1 MVETLDT
8 RAKLFL
14 TLTAIFVTALV
25 VGDLIGGKL
34 MGVPLFGSVH
44 YLSVGFIPFPITF
57 LLTDLLNEF
66 YGKRAARV
74 VTWVG
79 FGMAVFTL
87 LVLTLAVAAPWHPD
101 TLQPGWSGL
110 TPSTFDLVFAS
121 GRRILIASMTAY
133 VVAQLIDIAVFH
145 RLKSITKGKFL
156 WVRATGS
163 TVVSQLIDTIVIQSL
178 VWSGTL
184 DVSKLTNLIIT
195 SWVGKVL
202 IAIALTPAI
211 YAGHAVV
218 IRVLGIQPLPPDAA
232 AALSADK

>member
-1 MVETLDT
+1 MAGSTTLLDT

-14 TLTAIFVTALV
+14 TLTSVFVTSLV

-34 MGVPLFGSVH
+34 MGVPAFGQVH

-66 YGKRAARV
+66 YGKKAART

-87 LVLTLAVAAPWHPD
+87 LVVSVASAAPWHPD
-101 TLQPGWSGL
+101 TLQPGWTGL
-110 TPSTFDLVFAS
+110 TPNTFDAVFSS
-121 GRRILIASMTAY
+121 GRRILMASMTAY

-145 RLKSITKGKFL
+145 KLKSLTKGKML
-156 WVRATGS
+156 WLRATGS
-163 TVVSQLIDTIVIQSL
+163 TVTSQLIDTIVIQSL

-184 DVSKLTNLIIT
+184 DFPRLTNLVFT
-195 SWVGKVL
+195 SWVGKVI
-202 IAIALTPAI
+202 IAVVLTPGI
-211 YAGHAVV
+211 YLGHALVQKT
-218 IRVLGIQPLPPDAA
+218 LGLTPLPPGGEAE
-232 AALSADK
+232 

>member
-1 MVETLDT
+1 MAATLDT

-14 TLTAIFVTALV
+14 SLTAVFVTSLV

-34 MGVPLFGSVH
+34 MGVPLFGQVH

-66 YGKRAARV
+66 YGKRAART

-87 LVLTLAVAAPWHPD
+87 VVVTVAVAMPWHPD
-101 TLQPGWSGL
+101 TLQPGWTGL
-110 TPSTFDLVFAS
+110 TPSTFDAVFAS

-145 RLKSITKGKFL
+145 RLKSLTKGKLL

-163 TVVSQLIDTIVIQSL
+163 TVISQLIDTIVIQSL
-178 VWSGTL
+178 VWSGNL
-184 DVSKLTNLIIT
+184 DVPRLTNLIIT
-195 SWVGKVL
+195 SWVGKVF
-202 IAIALTPAI
+202 IAVLLTPLI
-211 YAGHAVV
+211 YAGHALVQ
-218 IRVLGIQPLPPDAA
+218 RVLGLTPLPPGAEPD
-232 AALSADK
+232 

>member
-1 MVETLDT
+1 MVATLDT

-14 TLTAIFVTALV
+14 SLSSVFVTALV

-34 MGVPLFGSVH
+34 MGVPLFGQVH

-57 LLTDLLNEF
+57 LLTDLINEF
-66 YGKRAARV
+66 YGKRAART
-74 VTWVG
+74 VTWLG

-87 LVLTLAVAAPWHPD
+87 VVITMAVAMPWHPD
-101 TLQPGWSGL
+101 TLKPEWTGL

-145 RLKSITKGKFL
+145 RLKSLTKGKLL

-178 VWSGTL
+178 VWSGNL
-184 DVSKLTNLIIT
+184 ELPKLTNLIIT

-202 IAIALTPAI
+202 IAVLLTPLI
-211 YAGHAVV
+211 YLGHALVE
-218 IRVLGIQPLPPDAA
+218 RLLGLKALP
-232 AALSADK
+232 ADSEPEA

>member
-1 MVETLDT
+1 MAVPLDT

-14 TLTAIFVTALV
+14 TLTALFVTALV

-34 MGVPLFGSVH
+34 MGVPLFGEVRF
-44 YLSVGFIPFPITF
+44 LSVGFIPFPITF

-66 YGKRAARV
+66 YGKRAART

-87 LVLTLAVAAPWHPD
+87 LVLTVAVAAPWHPE
-101 TLQPGWSGL
+101 TLKPGWTGL
-110 TPSTFDLVFAS
+110 TPGIFDAVFAS

-145 RLKSITKGKFL
+145 RLKSLTGGKFF

-163 TVVSQLIDTIVIQSL
+163 TIASQLFDTIIIQSL
-178 VWSGTL
+178 VWSGSL
-184 DVSKLTNLIIT
+184 DLDKLTNLIIT

-202 IAIALTPAI
+202 IALLLTPLI
-211 YAGHAVV
+211 YAGHALVE
-218 IRVLGIQPLPPDAA
+218 RVLGVPPLPPDADEA
-232 AALSADK
+232 

>member
-1 MVETLDT
+1 MAATLDT

-14 TLTAIFVTALV
+14 SLTAVFVTSLV

-34 MGVPLFGSVH
+34 MGVPVFGQLH

-66 YGKRAARV
+66 YGKRAART

-87 LVLTLAVAAPWHPD
+87 VVVTVAVAMPWHPD
-101 TLQPGWSGL
+101 TLQPGWTGL
-110 TPSTFDLVFAS
+110 TPSTFDAVFAS

-145 RLKSITKGKFL
+145 RLKSLTKGKLL

-163 TVVSQLIDTIVIQSL
+163 TVISQLIDTIVIQSM
-178 VWSGTL
+178 VWSGNL
-184 DVSKLTNLIIT
+184 DVPKLTNLIIT
-195 SWVGKVL
+195 SWVGKVF
-202 IAIALTPAI
+202 IAVLLTPVI
-211 YAGHAVV
+211 YAGHALGP
-218 IRVLGIQPLPPDAA
+218 RVRGRAPLPPGAEPD
-232 AALSADK
+232 

>member
-1 MVETLDT
+1 MVALLDT

-14 TLTAIFVTALV
+14 TLTSVFVTSLV

-34 MGVPLFGSVH
+34 MGVPLFGQVH

-57 LLTDLLNEF
+57 LLTDLINEF
-66 YGKRAARV
+66 YGKKAART

-87 LVLTLAVAAPWHPD
+87 VVITVAVAMPWHPD
-101 TLQPGWSGL
+101 TLQPSWTGL
-110 TPSTFDLVFAS
+110 TPNTFDQVFAS

-145 RLKSITKGKFL
+145 RLKSLTKGKLL

-163 TVVSQLIDTIVIQSL
+163 TVISQLIDTIVIQSM
-178 VWSGTL
+178 VWSGNL
-184 DVSKLTNLIIT
+184 ELPKLTNLIIT
-195 SWVGKVL
+195 SWVGKVI
-202 IAIALTPAI
+202 IAILLTPLI
-211 YAGHAVV
+211 YAGHALVQ
-218 IRVLGIQPLPPDAA
+218 RVLGLTPLPPDSEAE
-232 AALSADK
+232 

>member
-1 MVETLDT
+1 MAATLDT

-14 TLTAIFVTALV
+14 SLTAVFVTSLV

-34 MGVPLFGSVH
+34 MGVPLFGQVH

-66 YGKRAARV
+66 YGKRAART

-87 LVLTLAVAAPWHPD
+87 VVVTVAVAMPWHPD
-101 TLQPGWSGL
+101 TLQPEWTGL
-110 TPSTFDLVFAS
+110 TPSTFDAVFAS

-145 RLKSITKGKFL
+145 RLKSLTRGKLL

-163 TVVSQLIDTIVIQSL
+163 TVISQLIDTIVIQSM
-178 VWSGTL
+178 VWSGNL
-184 DVSKLTNLIIT
+184 EVPRLTNLIIT
-195 SWVGKVL
+195 SWVGKVF
-202 IAIALTPAI
+202 IAVLLTPLI
-211 YAGHAVV
+211 YAGHALVQ
-218 IRVLGIQPLPPDAA
+218 RVLGLTPLPPDAEA
-232 AALSADK
+232 E

>member
-1 MVETLDT
+1 MVATLDT

-14 TLTAIFVTALV
+14 SLTAVFVTSLV

-34 MGVPLFGSVH
+34 MGVPLFGQLH

-66 YGKRAARV
+66 YGKRAART

-87 LVLTLAVAAPWHPD
+87 VVVTVAVAMPWHPD
-101 TLQPGWSGL
+101 TLQPGWTGL
-110 TPSTFDLVFAS
+110 TPSTFDAVFAS
-121 GRRILIASMTAY
+121 GRRILVASMTAY

-145 RLKSITKGKFL
+145 RLKSFTKGKLL

-163 TVVSQLIDTIVIQSL
+163 TVISQLIDTIVIQSL
-178 VWSGTL
+178 VWSGNL
-184 DVSKLTNLIIT
+184 DLPRLTNLIIT

-202 IAIALTPAI
+202 IAVLLTPLI
-211 YAGHAVV
+211 YAGHALVQ
-218 IRVLGIQPLPPDAA
+218 RVLGLEPLPPDAEP
-232 AALSADK
+232 D